1 MMNRALQI
9 LAITAAATVMAALV
23 LACDPIGPGAIG
35 EATLGDEVSTDGFVS
50 LEVRIFPTKGKAWTI
65 KDGVP
70 ADRSLHVHRYPLSS
84 VRFPFTYEV
93 SSGVGVSDDQE
104 WRALLFLSKTPV
116 VDGLPQPVS
125 GDVYGTGTFELLACT
140 GFSGFCNVTSGVD
153 VRLDAVV
160 P

>member
-1 MMNRALQI
+1 MNSARRTVVI
-9 LAITAAATVMAALV
+9 VAAAAAWTAILT
-23 LACDPIGPGAIG
+23 ACDPIGPGASG
-35 EATLGDEVSTDGFVS
+35 QATLGESVSRDGFSS
-50 LEVRIFPTKGKAWTI
+50 LEVRIFPTRNQAWTV

-70 ADRSLHVHRYPLSS
+70 EDRSVHLQRYPLSS
-84 VRFPFTYEV
+84 VQFPFTYEV

-104 WRALLFLSKTPV
+104 WRALLWLSKTPV
-116 VDGLPQPVS
+116 VDGPPQPVT
-125 GDVYGTGTFELLACT
+125 GDVYGTGTFELLPCT